1 MTMQRSIL
9 LLAAF
14 ILASFNGFAQLA
26 GTTWA
31 IGGPG
36 GQYFFDFTFQED
48 GVLSANVGGIIQPVA
63 TYVINGDTL
72 TTVQSDPDDECTT
85 PGVYTFEIV
94 GDQLLFTLVSDACS
108 DRTFIFTMCTW
119 TQDLSTSIE
128 SSMGAPGFSIQ
139 PNPSSG
145 LVWVEV
151 PGSDHMRITIHQ
163 LSGALVH
170 EASFPGSSASID
182 LRHLPPSIY
191 LTRTIT
197 DRGIFTGRLVIDRVR

>member
-36 GQYFFDFTFQED
+36 GQYFFDFIFQED

-119 TQDLSTSIE
+119 TQALSTSIQDTKG
-128 SSMGAPGFSIQ
+128 SSMILIQ

-151 PGSDHMRITIHQ
+151 PGSDHMRISIHL

-170 EASFPGSSASID
+170 EASFTGPVAAVD
-182 LRHLPPSIY
+182 LRHLPPAIY
-191 LTRTIT
+191 LVRTTTEQGTST
-197 DRGIFTGRLVIDRVR
+197 DRLVIE